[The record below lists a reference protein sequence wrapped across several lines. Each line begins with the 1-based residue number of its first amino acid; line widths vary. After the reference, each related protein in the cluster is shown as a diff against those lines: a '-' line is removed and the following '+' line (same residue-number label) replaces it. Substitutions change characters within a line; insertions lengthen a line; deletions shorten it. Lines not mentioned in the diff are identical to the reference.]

1 MIRFVIVLQIY
12 QKLRCYIHF
21 LGKIDLLSVGLYCMS
36 FIKIGVINF
45 MMLMLFLRLGL
56 LLLGMEINMIL
67 RKGYFILI
75 FSGPKSPPPNTYN
88 IKS

>member
-1 MIRFVIVLQIY
+1 
-12 QKLRCYIHF
+12 
-21 LGKIDLLSVGLYCMS
+21 
-36 FIKIGVINF
+36 
-45 MMLMLFLRLGL
+45 MLMLFLRLGL

-75 FSGPKSPPPNTYN
+75 FSGPKSPSPNTYN